1 MKTRSGMAKIYFA
14 ASFKQLSTLTRV
26 LKIDFDYFFHIM
38 RFTAF
43 LETRLNPGIRDVVDV
58 GHCRW
63 VEPTHHV
70 AITDPLTY
78 TRHVS
83 RAWV

>member
-1 MKTRSGMAKIYFA
+1 MKTRNGMAKIYFA

-26 LKIDFDYFFHIM
+26 LKIDFDYFVHM
-38 RFTAF
+38 MCFTAF
-43 LETRLNPGIRDVVDV
+43 LETRLNPGIRDIVDI

-63 VEPTHHV
+63 AKPTHHV
-70 AITDPLTY
+70 AITHPPRY
-78 TRHVS
+78 TRHVY